1 MIRYILAG
9 GMLSVSAIASASL
22 PQYTPSDVRIDRLEV
37 RKDGS
42 RIRVSC
48 DIDASALRL
57 KSNQE
62 VNIDPVLTS
71 GSDTLRLTPV
81 TVAGRNRYLYHERNN
96 DLSTGLQGLYH
107 NGKDAASIRYVA
119 SAPYEPWMDMSNLGF
134 ILGWNGCCNA
144 PVMTES
150 MDYADIEMGEKRL
163 NDLLLFVEPQATGEK
178 VRHVDGRAFID
189 FPVNR
194 TEINAD
200 YRNNAVELAKIAK
213 TIDNVRSDK
222 DVTISSI
229 SIKGFASPEGAYA
242 NNERLAKGRTESLVK
257 YVDDLYKFPSSVKL
271 MSNWEAEDWNGLKA
285 YLEKSEVP
293 GKAGIID
300 IIDST
305 LLPDEKESKIKKS
318 YPADY
323 AWLLAN
329 VFPGLRHS
337 DYVIEY
343 TIKEYT
349 DAAEII
355 EVMRTDPSKLSLTE
369 FYFAAQSA
377 EPGSDLFNEIFE
389 TTARLHPTDETAN
402 LNAANASLSRGD
414 TVAAGMYLEKAGNS
428 NEARY
433 AKAMMMIMDNDYDG
447 ARGVLEGMGGYPK
460 AQELLDSLDDL
471 KRSGEGYAKIIR

>member
-271 MSNWEAEDWNGLKA
+271 MSDWEAEDWNGLKA

-389 TTARLHPTDETAN
+389 TAARLHPTDETAN

>member
-271 MSNWEAEDWNGLKA
+271 MSDWEAEDWNGLKA

-389 TTARLHPTDETAN
+389 TAARLHPTDETAN

-447 ARGVLEGMGGYPK
+447 ARGVLEGMRGYPK

>member
-107 NGKDAASIRYVA
+107 NGKDASSIRYVA

-271 MSNWEAEDWNGLKA
+271 MSDWEAEDWNGLKA

-389 TTARLHPTDETAN
+389 TAARLHPTDETAN

-433 AKAMMMIMDNDYDG
+433 AKAMIMIMDNDYDG
-447 ARGVLEGMGGYPK
+447 ARGVLEGMRGYPK